1 MPSFV
6 GDALNWIVGLV
17 EALGY
22 LGLAIVV
29 ALENVFPPIPSEA
42 VLPLAG
48 YLVSQGR
55 MTLWGAI
62 LASTVGSVAG
72 AVILYWLGYA
82 WGEQRV
88 RALVKAYGRWLA
100 IGEDDLDRAQQW
112 FERHGRTAVFVA
124 RLAPLTRSLI
134 SIPAGVAR
142 MPLGPFL
149 ALHHARQRDLERAA
163 DRGRL
168 AARRELGAGRAVPEY
183 ARDGRRGAAG
193 GGASSGS
200 SVGGCWPGTGGH
212 AGTRPVPGS
221 DRRRWRGEV
230 DRVSPAVDTPTSAP
244 GRRRRR
250 SLTMPPRTFDWRDD
264 PTGTVIAVP
273 DVRARFLQRKP
284 DDPLGGFHSHE
295 ESNGIETWVVLEGK
309 VRFEFDDGEVIATPG
324 QSVVAYPHEKH
335 RVSCAG
341 DEPCVYFLTLTP
353 HREPTHT
360 FYDDDGN
367 RLPSRVGTVNTTWCG
382 EPSLGEL
389 PVEA

>member
-149 ALHHARQRDLERAA
+149 VYTTLGSGIWNALLIGAGWLLGANWGLVERYQSMLGTAVVVLLVGA
-163 DRGRL
+163 VVWFVGRRLLAGDRGP
-168 AARRELGAGRAVPEY
+168 RRSPAGAG
-183 ARDGRRGAAG
+183 
-193 GGASSGS
+193 
-200 SVGGCWPGTGGH
+200 
-212 AGTRPVPGS
+212 
-221 DRRRWRGEV
+221 
-230 DRVSPAVDTPTSAP
+230 
-244 GRRRRR
+244 
-250 SLTMPPRTFDWRDD
+250 
-264 PTGTVIAVP
+264 
-273 DVRARFLQRKP
+273 K
-284 DDPLGGFHSHE
+284 
-295 ESNGIETWVVLEGK
+295 
-309 VRFEFDDGEVIATPG
+309 
-324 QSVVAYPHEKH
+324 
-335 RVSCAG
+335 
-341 DEPCVYFLTLTP
+341 
-353 HREPTHT
+353 
-360 FYDDDGN
+360 
-367 RLPSRVGTVNTTWCG
+367 
-382 EPSLGEL
+382 
-389 PVEA
+389 